1 MIRYLLILFTMMLVM
16 GCSPKLDD
24 LQSYTQRVKDSTT
37 PQIEPYPEFK
47 THPPFTYSASALRS
61 PFEQPKSN
69 TAPVSKPNMDN
80 CYQPDFQRAKEALE
94 SYGIDALSLSGNFE
108 ANGVQWA
115 LIKSNDSV
123 LHKAKIGSRIG
134 LFYGKITQI
143 GSDSITIEQSLP
155 DGAGCWQR
163 KTTTMTTASKAGE

>member
-1 MIRYLLILFTMMLVM
+1 MMRYLTALLALFLAT

-24 LQSYTQRVKDSTT
+24 LQAYTQSVKDRTT
-37 PQIEPYPEFK
+37 PQIEPYPEFE
-47 THPPFTYSASALRS
+47 THPPFTYSAGALRS
-61 PFEQPKSN
+61 PFEQPRRN
-69 TAPVSKPNMDN
+69 TAPVSKPRVEN
-80 CYQPDFQRAKEALE
+80 CFQPDFQRAKEALE
-94 SYGIDALSLSGNFE
+94 AYGVDALSLSGNFE
-108 ANGVQWA
+108 VKGVQWA
-115 LIKSNDSV
+115 LIRSNDGV